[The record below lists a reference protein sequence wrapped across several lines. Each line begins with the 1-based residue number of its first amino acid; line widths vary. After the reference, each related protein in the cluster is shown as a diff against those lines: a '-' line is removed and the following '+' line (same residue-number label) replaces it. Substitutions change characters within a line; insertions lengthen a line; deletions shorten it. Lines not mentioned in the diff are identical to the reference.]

1 MDVPGFEDFPAEFGV
16 RYAPLRAIAPVPVI
30 PRVAVP
36 ASEANSSSHVLLAGL
51 GLEVRDI
58 ETDGEMS
65 VYGTAEHRGALVL
78 AVEAGSPAEAI
89 GLRALDVITD
99 WNGCEIRCAADLS
112 GEEKITSVRV
122 LRKQKA
128 VELKEE

>member
-1 MDVPGFEDFPAEFGV
+1 
-16 RYAPLRAIAPVPVI
+16 
-30 PRVAVP
+30 
-36 ASEANSSSHVLLAGL
+36 
-51 GLEVRDI
+51 
-58 ETDGEMS
+58 
-65 VYGTAEHRGALVL
+65 AEHRGALVL

-99 WNGCEIRCAADLS
+99 WNGREIRCAADLS
-112 GEEKITSVRV
+112 GEEEITAVRV